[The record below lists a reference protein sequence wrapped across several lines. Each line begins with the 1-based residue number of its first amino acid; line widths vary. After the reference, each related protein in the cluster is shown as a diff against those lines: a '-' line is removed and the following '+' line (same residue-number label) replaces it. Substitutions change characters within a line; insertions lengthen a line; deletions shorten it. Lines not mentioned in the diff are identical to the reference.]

1 MNSKKTA
8 RVRYDERQMVIL
20 SPYDPTFVAQ
30 LKSTLKN
37 RKWNQE
43 KKAWIVDIGERPEA
57 LEVTGKFFAI
67 YKSSRV
73 RIHLG

>member
-57 LEVTGKFFAI
+57 LEVTGKLFAI